1 MTEETGGAGSSGGGG
16 GLLCAFET
24 QDTWMGLLVGQGP
37 QPERACWEVT
47 LRSWEAA
54 GGETG
59 DRRSLGDGGG
69 GPAEATWTHVRGWR
83 KRGQTGCPAVTVGLS
98 VPSLVSEFLF
108 GLSPPRRRSEQVCG
122 AV

>member
-1 MTEETGGAGSSGGGG
+1 MTEVTGGAGSSGGGG

-59 DRRSLGDGGG
+59 TEGPSGTEEGARQRPLGPMSGAG
-69 GPAEATWTHVRGWR
+69 ERGAR
-83 KRGQTGCPAVTVGLS
+83 LAALP
-98 VPSLVSEFLF
+98 
-108 GLSPPRRRSEQVCG
+108 
-122 AV
+122 